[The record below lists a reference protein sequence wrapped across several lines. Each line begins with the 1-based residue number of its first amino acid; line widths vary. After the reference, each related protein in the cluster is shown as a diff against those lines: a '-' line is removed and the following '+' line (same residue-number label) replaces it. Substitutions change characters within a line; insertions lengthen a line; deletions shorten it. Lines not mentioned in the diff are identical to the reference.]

1 MKDQRPAI
9 ILLFIFLVSG
19 VLLVKLFAIQV
30 LDDSFLK
37 RAESNAIQRIVDH
50 PYRGLV
56 YDRTGK
62 LMVFNNPIFDLMVV
76 PREFNVGDTTRF
88 CELFRIS
95 KEELIEGY
103 NAAKSYSKVKPSP
116 IDQAIVH
123 EGFCAYSRLFSGL
136 SRLVYPYPIGEI
148 LPYPH
153 FGTCI
158 GIYWRD

>member
-1 MKDQRPAI
+1 MRDQRPAI

-37 RAESNAIQRIVDH
+37 RAESNAIQRVVDH

-76 PREFNVGDTTRF
+76 PREFNVGDTARF

-103 NAAKSYSKVKPSP
+103 NAAKS
-116 IDQAIVH
+116 
-123 EGFCAYSRLFSGL
+123 
-136 SRLVYPYPIGEI
+136 
-148 LPYPH
+148 
-153 FGTCI
+153 
-158 GIYWRD
+158 